1 MHGAC
6 TGQYRQLLGN
16 SYCFTQETASATK
29 KAPISFVISGT
40 LINSYI
46 GLINSHVV
54 INSYIV
60 LINSYGVVINS
71 YNQ

>member
-29 KAPISFVISGT
+29 KSPTGT

-46 GLINSHVV
+46 GLINSYVV

-60 LINSYGVVINS
+60 LINSYIVLINS